1 MAGEGCGVHLIDR
14 NHLDS
19 LSRSLLSVCPE
30 LDQQGRRVAA
40 AAAGAGWSS
49 VAGRLFDRHIEQL
62 SERSM
67 HLSRLLADVAGDLRA
82 HTARAAAV
90 ETAADVAL
98 RRSFGDVMGALL
110 R

>member
-1 MAGEGCGVHLIDR
+1 
-14 NHLDS
+14 
-19 LSRSLLSVCPE
+19 
-30 LDQQGRRVAA
+30 
-40 AAAGAGWSS
+40 
-49 VAGRLFDRHIEQL
+49 
-62 SERSM
+62 M